1 MDEFIRD
8 QNIAEF
14 VERLHIESD
23 DHRRHTLQRLLIE
36 EEDKFARASEK
47 VEQLD
52 RLIDQGRGR
61 IAKLRDLQSL
71 NGSTP
76 LGERLLRYSN
86 DLVCI
91 LRRLRHQF
99 EREIDSTG
107 L

>member
-1 MDEFIRD
+1 MDAFIRD
-8 QNIAEF
+8 QNIAHF

-23 DHRRHTLQRLLIE
+23 DDRRHTLRRLLIG

-52 RLIDQGRGR
+52 RLIGQGQAR
-61 IAKLRDLQSL
+61 IAKLLDLQSA

-76 LGERLLRYSN
+76 LGERLLQYSH
-86 DLVCI
+86 DLVHI
-91 LRRLRHQF
+91 LQALRWQF
-99 EREIDSTG
+99 DAEIDKTR